1 MFEQV
6 EAFYRPAS
14 VRQAVRLLQGC
25 KGEARVVAGGTDVV
39 VEADRAVRF
48 LIDITRAGL
57 SYIRVRDG
65 ACVIGATTTISS
77 LEESAIIR
85 GLAGGLI
92 ARAAATCGSVQVR
105 NLATL
110 GGNMANGS
118 PAADL
123 ATVLLALD
131 AEVVV
136 AGSAG
141 RKKLPV
147 AEYLTRGAEGS
158 LRKSLL
164 VEAIA
169 PRPPGGKRRGWS
181 FLKLARTALD
191 ISLVNVAAGLQLDAA
206 GRVQWAR
213 IALGA
218 VAPTAIRAHAA
229 EEKLIGRKL
238 DRALLAGAC
247 EAVMNEVSPIDDLRA
262 SAAYRR
268 RMSGLLV
275 GRAVEECAAQAGCA
289 L

>member
-25 KGEARVVAGGTDVV
+25 KGQARVVAGGTDVV

-57 SYIRVRDG
+57 SYIRGKDG
-65 ACVIGATTTISS
+65 ACVIGATATMAG
-77 LEESAIIR
+77 LEESAVIR

-136 AGSAG
+136 AGPAG

-147 AEYLTRGAEGS
+147 AEYLARGAAGG
-158 LRKSLL
+158 LGKSLL
-164 VEAIA
+164 IEAIV
-169 PRPPGGKRRGWS
+169 PRPPRGKRRGWS
-181 FLKLARTALD
+181 FQKLGRTALD

-206 GRVQWAR
+206 GRVKWLR

-218 VAPTAIRAHAA
+218 VAPTAIRARAA
-229 EEKLIGRKL
+229 EEKLTGRKL
-238 DRALLAGAC
+238 DRALLAEAC
-247 EAVMNEVSPIDDLRA
+247 ETVMGEVDPIDDPRA

-268 RMSGLLV
+268 RMSGLLA

>member
-25 KGEARVVAGGTDVV
+25 KGQARVVAGGTDVV

-57 SYIRVRDG
+57 SYIRGKDG
-65 ACVIGATTTISS
+65 ACVIGATATMAG
-77 LEESAIIR
+77 LEESAVIR

-136 AGSAG
+136 AGPAG

-147 AEYLTRGAEGS
+147 AEYLARGAAGG
-158 LRKSLL
+158 LGKSLI
-164 VEAIA
+164 EAIV
-169 PRPPGGKRRGWS
+169 PRPPRGKRRGWS
-181 FLKLARTALD
+181 FQKLGRTALD

-206 GRVQWAR
+206 GRVKWLR

-218 VAPTAIRAHAA
+218 VAPTAIRARAA
-229 EEKLIGRKL
+229 EEKLTGRKL
-238 DRALLAGAC
+238 DRALLAEAC
-247 EAVMNEVSPIDDLRA
+247 ETVMGEVDPIDDPRA

-268 RMSGLLV
+268 RMSGLLA

>member
-1 MFEQV
+1 M
-6 EAFYRPAS
+6 
-14 VRQAVRLLQGC
+14 
-25 KGEARVVAGGTDVV
+25 AG
-39 VEADRAVRF
+39 
-48 LIDITRAGL
+48 
-57 SYIRVRDG
+57 
-65 ACVIGATTTISS
+65 
-77 LEESAIIR
+77 LEESTVIR
-85 GLAGGLI
+85 GLAGGLL
-92 ARAAATCGSVQVR
+92 ARAAATCGSLQVR

-136 AGSAG
+136 AGSTG

-147 AEYLTRGAEGS
+147 GEYLARGAAGG

-164 VEAIA
+164 IEAII
-169 PRPPGGKRRGWS
+169 PRPPGGKRCGWS
-181 FLKLARTALD
+181 FQKLGRTALD

-206 GRVQWAR
+206 GRVKWAR

-218 VAPTAIRAHAA
+218 VAPTAIRARAA
-229 EEKLIGRKL
+229 EEQLTGRKL
-238 DRALLAGAC
+238 DRALLAEAC
-247 EAVMNEVSPIDDLRA
+247 EGVMGEVDPIGDQRA

-268 RMSGLLV
+268 RMSGLLA
-275 GRAVEECAAQAGCA
+275 GRAVEECAAQAGWA

>member
-1 MFEQV
+1 M
-6 EAFYRPAS
+6 
-14 VRQAVRLLQGC
+14 LQSCEGR
-25 KGEARVVAGGTDVV
+25 ARVVAGGTDVV
-39 VEADRAVRF
+39 VDADRGVRF

-57 SYIRVRDG
+57 SYIRGKDG
-65 ACVIGATTTISS
+65 ARAIGATTTMAA
-77 LEESAIIR
+77 LEESAVIR
-85 GLAGGLI
+85 GLAGGLL

-136 AGSAG
+136 AGAAG

-147 AEYLTRGAEGS
+147 AEYLARGAAGG
-158 LRKSLL
+158 LGKSLL
-164 VEAIA
+164 IEAIV
-169 PRPPGGKRRGWS
+169 PRPPRGKRCGWS
-181 FLKLARTALD
+181 FQKLGRTVLD

-206 GRVQWAR
+206 GRVKWVR
-213 IALGA
+213 VALGA
-218 VAPTAIRAHAA
+218 VAPTAIRARAA
-229 EEKLIGRKL
+229 EARLTGRKL
-238 DRALLAGAC
+238 DGALLAEAC
-247 EAVMNEVSPIDDLRA
+247 EIVMGEVDPIGDLRA

-268 RMSGLLV
+268 KMSGLLA
-275 GRAVEECAAQAGCA
+275 GRAVKECAAQAGCV

>member
-14 VRQAVRLLQGC
+14 VREAVQLLQSC
-25 KGEARVVAGGTDVV
+25 KGRARVVAGGTDVV
-39 VEADRAVRF
+39 VEADHAVRF

-57 SYIRVRDG
+57 SYIRGKDG
-65 ACVIGATTTISS
+65 ACVIGATTTMAG
-77 LEESAIIR
+77 LEESTVIR
-85 GLAGGLI
+85 GLAGGLL
-92 ARAAATCGSVQVR
+92 ARAAATCGSLQVR

-136 AGSAG
+136 AGSVG

-147 AEYLTRGAEGS
+147 GEYLARLAAGG

-164 VEAIA
+164 VEAIV
-169 PRPPGGKRRGWS
+169 PRPPSGKRCGWS
-181 FLKLARTALD
+181 FQKLGRTALD
-191 ISLVNVAAGLQLDAA
+191 ISLVNVAVGIQLDAT
-206 GRVQWAR
+206 GRVKWVR

-218 VAPTAIRAHAA
+218 VAPTAIRARAA
-229 EEKLIGRKL
+229 EEKLTGRKL
-238 DRALLAGAC
+238 DGALLAEAC
-247 EAVMNEVSPIDDLRA
+247 ESVTGEVNPIGDLRA

-268 RMSGLLV
+268 QMSGLLA
-275 GRAVEECAAQAGCA
+275 GRAVEECAAQAGRP

>member
-14 VRQAVRLLQGC
+14 AREAVRLLQGC

-39 VEADRAVRF
+39 VEADRGVRF

-57 SYIRVRDG
+57 SYIRVKDRG
-65 ACVIGATTTISS
+65 CVIGATMTMTG
-77 LEESAIIR
+77 LEESTVIR
-85 GLAGGLI
+85 GLASGLL

-136 AGSAG
+136 AGPTG

-147 AEYLTRGAEGS
+147 EEYLARGAAGG
-158 LRKSLL
+158 LGKSLL
-164 VEAIA
+164 IEAIV
-169 PRPPGGKRRGWS
+169 PRPPGGKRSGWS
-181 FLKLARTALD
+181 FQKLGRTALD
-191 ISLVNVAAGLQLDAA
+191 ISLVNAAAGLGLDGA
-206 GRVQWAR
+206 GRVKWVR

-218 VAPTAIRAHAA
+218 VAPTAIRARAA
-229 EEKLIGRKL
+229 EAKLTGRKL
-238 DRALLAGAC
+238 DAALLAEAC
-247 EAVMNEVSPIDDLRA
+247 EIVSRDVDPIDDLRA

-268 RMSGLLV
+268 KMSGLLA
-275 GRAVEECAAQAGCA
+275 GRAVEECAAQAGCI